1 MASIPLSNI
10 RSLTDFQRN
19 ARQALRQMKKTGR
32 PQVLTVNGKA
42 ELVVQDAASYQ
53 RLLDMIDRAEA
64 AAGIKRGLEQLEAGR
79 VTPVEKTFRRI
90 RRKHGLSR
98 PSH

>member
-1 MASIPLSNI
+1 MTSIPLSNI

-42 ELVVQDAASYQ
+42 ELIVQDAASYQ
-53 RLLDMIDRAEA
+53 RLLDAIDQAEA
-64 AAGIKRGLEQLEAGR
+64 AAGIRHGLDQMEAGR
-79 VTPVEKTFRRI
+79 TIPVEKTLRRI
-90 RRKHGLSR
+90 RRKHGV
-98 PSH
+98 PNTGH